1 MFSSF
6 VYFQEVSKLSPNCLI
21 QLNRINFS
29 ENVIKF
35 LKDDHCIIGF
45 AEAIIENDIHLENEM
60 ILRNCCDLATI
71 SPNLI
76 EIISR
81 SSFKDILVKYF
92 KFTKT
97 HVNVINYLSKYSS
110 NIQNC
115 PIDEA
120 IENSRIE
127 IIKYLI
133 YHGNENYQS
142 NKQLLSLAFRLK
154 QWKLIEYLILVDKE
168 LFIDTEDIDMFI
180 VAIKCYKGK
189 IASWLIR
196 NGINMEKLK
205 DNPEMRIYY
214 NIFACN

>member
-1 MFSSF
+1 MFSNF

-29 ENVIKF
+29 EDIIKF
-35 LKDDHCIIGF
+35 LEGDSCIIGF
-45 AEAIIENDIHLENEM
+45 AEAIIENDIHHENEM
-60 ILRNCCDLATI
+60 ILKNCCKLATV

-81 SSFKDILVKYF
+81 SSFKDILVKHF
-92 KFTKT
+92 KLRKT

-120 IENSRIE
+120 IINSRIDV
-127 IIKYLI
+127 IKYLI
-133 YHGNENYQS
+133 YNGNENYQS

-154 QWKLIEYLILVDKE
+154 QWKLIEYLILVNKE

-180 VAIKCYKGK
+180 IAMKCYKTG
-189 IASWLIR
+189 IASWLIE
-196 NGINMEKLK
+196 NKINMEKLK